1 MSKTIDHPECPVR
14 SFMDDPNIK
23 WRTKKPDFTI
33 VDQKYLKEKIRSHKE
48 GSLGKIVENLVK
60 SWECESSHKVD
71 AKDWGTVDHENFA
84 ITVNGG
90 RKLNLKS
97 NIAMGNYLM
106 FLEDSPLYDTTKVTN
121 EEAQD
126 SFKECFPGGF
136 AWEVLDV
143 FSGPPTI
150 AFTWRHWAD
159 YEGKFHGFEPTKER
173 IEVIGSAVATVNA
186 DMKISTFDIYY
197 DPSPML
203 GKLYHG
209 KCKFSQK

>member
-1 MSKTIDHPECPVR
+1 MIVR
-14 SFMDDPNIK
+14 QTTTGRVSWYNIP
-23 WRTKKPDFTI
+23 WF
-33 VDQKYLKEKIRSHKE
+33 VSQ
-48 GSLGKIVENLVK
+48 
-60 SWECESSHKVD
+60 
-71 AKDWGTVDHENFA
+71 
-84 ITVNGG
+84 
-90 RKLNLKS
+90 
-97 NIAMGNYLM
+97 
-106 FLEDSPLYDTTKVTN
+106 
-121 EEAQD
+121 
-126 SFKECFPGGF
+126 
-136 AWEVLDV
+136 
-143 FSGPPTI
+143 GPPTI